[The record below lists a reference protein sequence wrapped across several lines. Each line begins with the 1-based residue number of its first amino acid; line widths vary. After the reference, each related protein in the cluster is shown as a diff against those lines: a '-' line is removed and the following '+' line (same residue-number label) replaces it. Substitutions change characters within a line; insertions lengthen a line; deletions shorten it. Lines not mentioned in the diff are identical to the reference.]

1 MSASKKMFAVSWN
14 VFKGSCR
21 NASRNQIHCF
31 RNSSSLTKLRNPSI
45 IGQQTQLFVR
55 YDSSVK
61 SREKAESPGLS
72 KELDSTDPDAIYS
85 KVSYEQ
91 KSFNEDTKARDGI
104 ASSPD
109 HYSSLNENEPTET
122 LFERIKNK
130 LSNTFSK
137 K

>member
-1 MSASKKMFAVSWN
+1 M
-14 VFKGSCR
+14 
-21 NASRNQIHCF
+21 
-31 RNSSSLTKLRNPSI
+31 
-45 IGQQTQLFVR
+45 IGQKSQLFVR

-61 SREKAESPGLS
+61 SKEKAESQGLS

-91 KSFNEDTKARDGI
+91 KNFNEDTKAREGI

-130 LSNTFSK
+130 LSHTFSK

>member
-1 MSASKKMFAVSWN
+1 MSASKKMFIVSWN
-14 VFKGSCR
+14 AFKGSFG
-21 NASRNQIHCF
+21 NASRTQIHCF
-31 RNSSSLTKLRNPSI
+31 RNSSSLTKLRNPSM
-45 IGQQTQLFVR
+45 IGQKGQLFVR

-61 SREKAESPGLS
+61 SKEKAGSPGLS

-91 KSFNEDTKARDGI
+91 KNFNEDTKAREGI

>member
-14 VFKGSCR
+14 AFKGSYG
-21 NASRNQIHCF
+21 NASRKQIHCF
-31 RNSSSLTKLRNPSI
+31 RNSSSLAKFRNPLI
-45 IGQQTQLFVR
+45 IGQKSQLFVR

-61 SREKAESPGLS
+61 SKEKAESQGLS

-91 KSFNEDTKARDGI
+91 KSFNEDTKAREGI

-130 LSNTFSK
+130 LSHTFSK